1 MGLVIIKAPRKAAG
15 DRNFHNYAITKVNV
29 LKAAGSH
36 AKKLRGVDFDEG
48 GFTIWLKP
56 EYEFGC
62 NESGCAGFEF
72 DSQYDLLDL
81 VKDDCQTIRR
91 MK

>member
-1 MGLVIIKAPRKAAG
+1 MSLVIIKAPRKAAG
-15 DRNFHNYAITKVNV
+15 DSNFDNYAITNAKV

-36 AKKLRGVDFDEG
+36 AKKLNGVDFDEG
-48 GFTIWLKP
+48 GFTVYLKLP
-56 EYEFGC
+56 FEFGC

-72 DSQYDLLDL
+72 DSEDNLLDL
-81 VKDDCQTIRR
+81 VKEDCQTIRR